1 MTMTTMIVM
10 TIMTMIFKT
19 MYMKQYLLLFMLVVA
34 VNGSTAQTATNEDV
48 SQLRKEVSILRQ
60 QLGNQK
66 TLTSSQQSRI
76 NTLQADLSKSK
87 TIIDS
92 LQTQVGNLTN
102 ALSSAEEKLGS
113 DITKTNKSLADNTA
127 SLKDS
132 ISTKS
137 VIGFLTILI
146 VALLLGIGLFF
157 LRRKISNSE
166 SAIDTVR
173 DAQKK
178 LEEESVKLD
187 NQLIDVLNNQI
198 NVQSLKQQTVQARPA
213 VPDHSLVLK
222 VADEI
227 TRIELNLSRM
237 DPSVKGLKQLSKG
250 VERIKNNY
258 LSKGY
263 EITDMLN
270 KPYYEGMRINADFV
284 LDENLEPG
292 TRIITS
298 ITKPQ
303 VIYNGELI
311 QKAIVTV
318 TQNI

>member
-1 MTMTTMIVM
+1 M

-178 LEEESVKLD
+178 LEEESVKID
-187 NQLIDVLNNQI
+187 NQLIDLLNNQLKTQSAKSQS
-198 NVQSLKQQTVQARPA
+198 VQQQPTA
-213 VPDHSLVLK
+213 PDHSLVLK

-237 DPSVKGLKQLSKG
+237 DPSVKGIKQLAKG
-250 VERIKNNY
+250 VERIKNNF

-263 EITDMLN
+263 EIADMLN
-270 KPYYEGMRINADFV
+270 KPYNEGMRVKTEFV
-284 LDENLEPG
+284 YDENLELG

-303 VIYNGELI
+303 VVYNGELI
-311 QKAIVTV
+311 QKAEVTIS
-318 TQNI
+318 QNI

>member
-1 MTMTTMIVM
+1 
-10 TIMTMIFKT
+10 
-19 MYMKQYLLLFMLVVA
+19 MKQYLLLLLLVFA
-34 VNGSTAQTATNEDV
+34 ANSATAQTVSNEDITQLKKEISV
-48 SQLRKEVSILRQ
+48 LHQQIGSQKSIS
-60 QLGNQK
+60 
-66 TLTSSQQSRI
+66 SSQQKKI
-76 NTLQADLSKSK
+76 NSLQADLGNSKA
-87 TIIDS
+87 IIDS
-92 LQTQVGNLTN
+92 LQSQVGNLTN

-113 DITKTNKSLADNTA
+113 DISKTNQSIEDNTA
-127 SLKDS
+127 SLQES

-137 VIGFLTILI
+137 IFGIVIVLI
-146 VALLLGIGLFF
+146 VALLAGIGLFL
-157 LRRKISNSE
+157 LRKKISNSE
-166 SAIDTVR
+166 SAIDTVK

-187 NQLIDVLNNQI
+187 NQLVDILNNQL
-198 NVQSLKQQTVQARPA
+198 NAQAVKQQAVQTQPA
-213 VPDHSLVLK
+213 TIDHSLVLK

-237 DPSVKGLKQLSKG
+237 DPSVKGLKQLAKG

-263 EITDMLN
+263 EIADMLN
-270 KPYYEGMRINADFV
+270 KPYNEGMRINADFV